1 MEQEASSF
9 TELEDTLGALLR
21 APYRRLQQAM
31 YGRLA
36 EQFPEIRR
44 AHSAVFRHLSPEGVR
59 LTDLAEQAEMTKQ
72 SMSYLVGHLEEHGY
86 VRTVKHP
93 TDGRAT
99 LVQPT
104 AKGDRF
110 VEAALGLSRQWE
122 ARAAKHLGE
131 EGVRQLRQLLK
142 DLDGVLAAEA
152 PA

>member
-1 MEQEASSF
+1 
-9 TELEDTLGALLR
+9 
-21 APYRRLQQAM
+21 
-31 YGRLA
+31 
-36 EQFPEIRR
+36 
-44 AHSAVFRHLSPEGVR
+44 
-59 LTDLAEQAEMTKQ
+59 
-72 SMSYLVGHLEEHGY
+72 
-86 VRTVKHP
+86 VKHP
-93 TDGRAT
+93 TDGLAT